1 MSKERIDTL
10 LVLKELATDIKI
22 ARSYL
27 IQDIVLV
34 NDVLVN
40 KAGTMVKIN
49 SDIRLKKE
57 HDYVSRGALKLQS
70 VVDRKIVDFT
80 DKVVIDIGCSTGG
93 FTEVA
98 LRNNASKIYSVD
110 VGVNLIH
117 ERLKNNPKVNLLEG
131 INFRYIDFNQIGE
144 KVDILLSDLSF
155 ISLKKIIPKAVEF
168 CKYKSIYVALIKP
181 QFEAKQEE
189 VMKGG
194 IVQDPSVR
202 HRVIDEIEKFAVEHN
217 FEKIDIFESPIKGRK
232 GNVEYISIFSYNH
245 DV

>member
-1 MSKERIDTL
+1 MSKERIDSL
-10 LVLKELATDIKI
+10 LLSRGFATDIKI

-40 KAGTMVKIN
+40 KAGTMVKVD
-49 SDIRLKKE
+49 SDIRLKQE
-57 HDYVSRGALKLQS
+57 HDYVSRGALKLKS
-70 VVDRKIVDFT
+70 VVDKKIVDFT
-80 DKVVIDIGCSTGG
+80 DKVVLDIGCSTGG

-98 LRNNASKIYSVD
+98 IRNNASKVYAVD

-117 ERLKNNPKVNLLEG
+117 ERLKNNLKVNLLEG
-131 INFRYIDFNQIGE
+131 INFRYIDFDLIGE

-168 CKYKSIYVALIKP
+168 CKNGSIYVALIKP
-181 QFEAKQEE
+181 QFEAKQDE

-194 IVQDPSVR
+194 IVKDSSV
-202 HRVIDEIEKFAVEHN
+202 HLRVISEIEEFAVEYN

-232 GNVEYISIFSYNH
+232 GNIEYISVFRYNH
-245 DV
+245 DA

>member
-1 MSKERIDTL
+1 MNKERIDSL
-10 LVLKELATDIKI
+10 LLSRGLATDIKI

-34 NDVLVN
+34 NDILVN
-40 KAGTMVKIN
+40 KAGIMVNIDA
-49 SDIRLKKE
+49 DIRIRKE

-70 VVDRKIVDFT
+70 VVDREIVDFT

-98 LRNNASKIYSVD
+98 LRNNASKIYSID

-155 ISLKKIIPKAVEF
+155 ISLTKIIPKAVEF
-168 CKYKSIYVALIKP
+168 CKKGSIYVALIKP
-181 QFEAKQEE
+181 QFEAKQVE

-194 IVQDPSVR
+194 IVKDPSVR
-202 HRVIDEIEKFAVEHN
+202 LRVISEIEEFAGEYN

-232 GNVEYISIFSYNH
+232 GNIEYISIFSYNH